1 MGNKVQRIKDAPSQQ
16 ETKETSAKSR
26 FSNEGP
32 VHALVE
38 EFLGRTGARGE
49 VTQVKA
55 KVLDGKNKGRSMRRN
70 VKGPV
75 RVGDLLYLRETEI
88 EARKIKKNIT
98 KGAQS

>member
-1 MGNKVQRIKDAPSQQ
+1 MASNNKQRQGNAQEAPS
-16 ETKETSAKSR
+16 KNRVSD
-26 FSNEGP
+26 EGP

-38 EFLGRTGARGE
+38 ELLGRTGARGE

-55 KVLDGKNKGRSMRRN
+55 KVLAGRNKNRSMRRN

-75 RVGDLLYLRETEI
+75 RIGDLLYLRETEI
-88 EARKIKKNIT
+88 EARKIRRNIT